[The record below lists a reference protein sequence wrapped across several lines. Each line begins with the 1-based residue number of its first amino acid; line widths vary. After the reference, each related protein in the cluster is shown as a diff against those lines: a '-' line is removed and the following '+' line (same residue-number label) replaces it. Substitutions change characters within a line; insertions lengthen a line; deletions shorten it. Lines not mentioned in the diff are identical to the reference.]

1 MVCRLCLKDDSSIA
15 SVVKLYRNSELN
27 VIEGLEMAR
36 LVEKYLDIEVTHDD
50 AISTIICSECHGHL
64 KEFHKFRKNVEEK
77 QETLQSECVQVK
89 NEVPVSV
96 SFVEAND
103 DDCDRIVPDTWE
115 LEDESCDYIMEIV
128 KTEDEKE
135 GNDQNLFDDCQNNG
149 KSEESNK
156 NVFSSDVHSSGVL
169 QAKDNDGNL
178 LIAELLKEIRTLKW
192 DLKER
197 DEAQHDLIINLTDEV
212 MALRREVKRHIST
225 NDTEVETSNL
235 FPSLPFYSL
244 DDFREFDEQVLL
256 DEEMQTQLKYIIQR
270 LGGKDMPTF
279 MRLAIKSV
287 ISDDLAVGLTWR
299 GTPEKP
305 SIQDFATFKIMKDMC
320 HTKFKEYSVLD
331 INRVCQQHVLHARDR
346 VASRKRKREM

>member
-156 NVFSSDVHSSGVL
+156 NVFSSDVHSSG
-169 QAKDNDGNL
+169 AMHDM
-178 LIAELLKEIRTLKW
+178 LKCIQKHIEGQTQGVHEFRREIRSQNQFFASELFEIKMC
-192 DLKER
+192 LHEILEKNEEKKKMIR
-197 DEAQHDLIINLTDEV
+197 
-212 MALRREVKRHIST
+212 
-225 NDTEVETSNL
+225 L
-235 FPSLPFYSL
+235 FPIETEEAL
-244 DDFREFDEQVLL
+244 DDLECKLNDKNDKVFNDVV
-256 DEEMQTQLKYIIQR
+256 KKIIQR
-270 LGGKDMPTF
+270 GGILKNFHNLFSEAIIKDFNFDGSQGKKSFRSYRNINELLFSATECDTF
-279 MRLAIKSV
+279 DIYKDTVKRAFRLEKNKLYKAKCIEVKQRELTAAKS
-287 ISDDLAVGLTWR
+287 I
-299 GTPEKP
+299 E
-305 SIQDFATFKIMKDMC
+305 
-320 HTKFKEYSVLD
+320 
-331 INRVCQQHVLHARDR
+331 
-346 VASRKRKREM
+346 